1 MSLQRTQYLN
11 LMYREEVFVDR
22 IDNGKYVKAVS
33 KWKQKD
39 IKTVSDLEAVLSN
52 FSVIFAYHSGVIE
65 NPEITYHTTREIF
78 ENGKVI
84 NFTGDVRTVFEIKN
98 QKICYD
104 WLKDKIIKKVIITP
118 ELIKEI
124 HKKLTAGTYD
134 EGRYN
139 RGERPGEYKKHDY
152 VVGNDQ
158 GALPEEVTSEIEEL
172 CEELKD
178 IPDKGDNIIKTAAY
192 LHCKFE
198 NTHPFADGNGR
209 VGRTLMNYFLMTHGH
224 PPIVVRNETK
234 NDYYNA
240 LGCYDKT
247 GDLDCFVAYMKKE
260 TIVTWEEP
268 KHVRKRLNEYV
279 EKESVTAKLEENKVK
294 AVRSNN
300 PIGSKDNLGR

>member
-11 LMYREEVFVDR
+11 LMYREEVFVDQ

-104 WLKDKIIKKVIITP
+104 WLKDKIIEKAIITP
-118 ELIKEI
+118 ELIKGI
-124 HKKLTAGTYD
+124 HKKLTDGTYD
-134 EGRYN
+134 EGRYS

-158 GALPEEVTSEIEEL
+158 GALPEEVSSEIEEL
-172 CEELKD
+172 CEELQD

-209 VGRTLMNYFLMTHGH
+209 VGRTLMNYFLMTHEH
-224 PPIVVRNETK
+224 PPIVIRNETK
-234 NDYYNA
+234 NEYYNA

-247 GDLDCFVAYMKKE
+247 GELDGFVAYIKKE
-260 TIVTWEEP
+260 TIETWEEP
-268 KHVRKRLNEYV
+268 RQVKKRLNEYV
-279 EKESVTAKLEENKVK
+279 EKESC
-294 AVRSNN
+294 
-300 PIGSKDNLGR
+300 

>member
-1 MSLQRTQYLN
+1 MESIMNKL
-11 LMYREEVFVDR
+11 
-22 IDNGKYVKAVS
+22 DNDSYIETVN

-39 IKTVSDLEAVLSN
+39 IKNIFDLEAVLSN
-52 FSVIFAYHSGVIE
+52 FSIVFAYHSGVIE

-104 WLKDKIIKKVIITP
+104 WLKDKIIEKADITP
-118 ELIKEI
+118 GLIKKI
-124 HKKLTAGTYD
+124 HEKLTAGTYD
-134 EGRYN
+134 EGRYS

-158 GALPEEVTSEIEEL
+158 GALPQEVPFEIEEL
-172 CEELKD
+172 CEELRD

-209 VGRTLMNYFLMTHGH
+209 VGRTLMNYFLMTHNH
-224 PPIVVRNETK
+224 PPIIVRNETK
-234 NDYYNA
+234 NEYYDA
-240 LGCYDKT
+240 LGCYDRT
-247 GDLDCFVAYMKKE
+247 GELDDFVTYIKKE
-260 TIVTWEEP
+260 TIVTWREP
-268 KHVRKRLNEYV
+268 EQVKKRLNDYI
-279 EKESVTAKLEENKVK
+279 EKESVLGKLEKMKLEAIKDKSIAKKENEPL
-294 AVRSNN
+294 R
-300 PIGSKDNLGR
+300 

>member
-1 MSLQRTQYLN
+1 MDQ
-11 LMYREEVFVDR
+11 
-22 IDNGKYVKAVS
+22 IDNGKYIKVVNG
-33 KWKQKD
+33 WKQKK
-39 IKTVSDLEAVLSN
+39 INTVSDLEAVLSN
-52 FSVIFAYHSGVIE
+52 FSIIFAYNSGVIE

-104 WLKDKIIKKVIITP
+104 WLKDKIIEKVIITP

-124 HKKLTAGTYD
+124 HRKLTAGTYD
-134 EGRYN
+134 EGRYS

-158 GALPEEVTSEIEEL
+158 GALPEEVSSEIEEL
-172 CEELKD
+172 CGELRD

-234 NDYYNA
+234 NEYYDA

-247 GDLDCFVAYMKKE
+247 GELDGFVAYMKKE

-268 KHVRKRLNEYV
+268 KQVKKRLNGYI
-279 EKESVTAKLEENKVK
+279 EKESVTAKLEEMKFKAARTNK
-294 AVRSNN
+294 
-300 PIGSKDNLGR
+300 PIGNEDNLSR

>member
-1 MSLQRTQYLN
+1 MDQ
-11 LMYREEVFVDR
+11 

-104 WLKDKIIKKVIITP
+104 WLKDKIIEKAIITP
-118 ELIKEI
+118 ELIKGI
-124 HKKLTAGTYD
+124 HKKLTDGTYD
-134 EGRYN
+134 EGRYS

-158 GALPEEVTSEIEEL
+158 GALPEEVSSEIEEL
-172 CEELKD
+172 CEELQD

-234 NDYYNA
+234 NEYYNA

-247 GDLDCFVAYMKKE
+247 GELDGFVAYIKKE
-260 TIVTWEEP
+260 TIETWEEP
-268 KHVRKRLNEYV
+268 RQVKKRLNEYV
-279 EKESVTAKLEENKVK
+279 EKESC
-294 AVRSNN
+294 
-300 PIGSKDNLGR
+300 

>member
-1 MSLQRTQYLN
+1 
-11 LMYREEVFVDR
+11 MYREEVFVDQ

-33 KWKQKD
+33 KWKQMD

-104 WLKDKIIKKVIITP
+104 WLKDKIIEKAIITP
-118 ELIKEI
+118 ELIKGI
-124 HKKLTAGTYD
+124 HKKLTDGTYD
-134 EGRYN
+134 EGRYS

-158 GALPEEVTSEIEEL
+158 GALPEEVSSEIEEL
-172 CEELKD
+172 CEELQD

-209 VGRTLMNYFLMTHGH
+209 VGRTLMNYFLMTHEH
-224 PPIVVRNETK
+224 PPIVIRNETK
-234 NDYYNA
+234 NEYYNA

-247 GDLDCFVAYMKKE
+247 GELDGFVAYIKKE
-260 TIVTWEEP
+260 TIETWEEP
-268 KHVRKRLNEYV
+268 RQVKKRLNEYV
-279 EKESVTAKLEENKVK
+279 EKESC
-294 AVRSNN
+294 
-300 PIGSKDNLGR
+300 